1 MRACVP
7 SRPAPPH
14 HRRLAC
20 YLLPATCCLLLA
32 ACYLL
37 LALLAACCLLLAA
50 AASCCLLLLFAA
62 SLDAYCCCLCCR
74 LPPSPTRSSLFPFL
88 CSESRSCLRCDN
100 GPAMRQG
107 RPAASDLR
115 DVVGIPRQLR
125 GLRPMELALRRGSDP
140 SRDVLA
146 GPATRRGRRASAHG
160 AGLFCGSSSPASSP
174 DSSTT
179 IRPSS
184 STGRQ

>member
-1 MRACVP
+1 MGWGWVRACVP

-62 SLDAYCCCLCCR
+62 SPDAYCCCLCCR
-74 LPPSPTRSSLFPFL
+74 LPPSPTRSSLFPFR
-88 CSESRSCLRCDN
+88 CSESLSCLRCD

-125 GLRPMELALRRGSDP
+125 GLITSPWVHHEHASFLWPRNTAYPRAPRLLHATSNAVMLNSPKNLCRYHSRPW
-140 SRDVLA
+140 
-146 GPATRRGRRASAHG
+146 TK
-160 AGLFCGSSSPASSP
+160 
-174 DSSTT
+174 
-179 IRPSS
+179 
-184 STGRQ
+184 

>member
-1 MRACVP
+1 MGWGWVRACVP

-62 SLDAYCCCLCCR
+62 SPDAYCCCLCCR
-74 LPPSPTRSSLFPFL
+74 LPPSPTRSSLFPFR
-88 CSESRSCLRCDN
+88 CSESLSCLRCD

-115 DVVGIPRQLR
+115 DVVGIPRELR
-125 GLRPMELALRRGSDP
+125 GLSTSPWVHHEHAPVGPPAEEHCVPARPAIAPHHLPRIASP
-140 SRDVLA
+140 
-146 GPATRRGRRASAHG
+146 TR
-160 AGLFCGSSSPASSP
+160 
-174 DSSTT
+174 STQLGV
-179 IRPSS
+179 SH
-184 STGRQ
+184 